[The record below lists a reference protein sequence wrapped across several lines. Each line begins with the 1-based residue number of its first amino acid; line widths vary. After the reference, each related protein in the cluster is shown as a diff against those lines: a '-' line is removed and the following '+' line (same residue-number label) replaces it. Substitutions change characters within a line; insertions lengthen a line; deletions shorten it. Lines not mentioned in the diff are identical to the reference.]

1 MTMLAN
7 TGVRQR
13 LDQARLNRPG
23 PEGPALDRPALDRA
37 VADRRPLDRVLLD
50 RAPLDKPSLDRA
62 PLDRPPLTRARLADL
77 VRLAAA
83 AGEWSAL
90 VRYTEDERWY
100 HRLECGENH
109 EVWLLSWLPGQRTGF
124 HDHCGSSGA
133 FSVVQG
139 ELRERTPAASR
150 PQPVSAA
157 FPAGRARSF
166 GPRHVHEVVN
176 ESAAPAVSI
185 HAYSPPLAGMRRYEL
200 TRSGL
205 VLAAVETAGERW

>member
-7 TGVRQR
+7 TAVRQR
-13 LDQARLNRPG
+13 RGQARLDG
-23 PEGPALDRPALDRA
+23 TALDGTALDGTAPGGIAPGGTALEAAR
-37 VADRRPLDRVLLD
+37 LGG
-50 RAPLDKPSLDRA
+50 APLD
-62 PLDRPPLTRARLADL
+62 RARLADL
-77 VRLAAA
+77 VHLAAA
-83 AGEWSAL
+83 TGEWSAL

-100 HRLECGENH
+100 HRLERGESY

-133 FSVVQG
+133 FAVVQG
-139 ELRERTPAASR
+139 ELREWTPAAGR
-150 PQPVSAA
+150 ARPVSAA

-166 GPRHVHEVVN
+166 GPRYVHEVVN

>member
-1 MTMLAN
+1 MLAN
-7 TGVRQR
+7 TAVRQR
-13 LDQARLNRPG
+13 RGQARLDRPV
-23 PEGPALDRPALDRA
+23 LDRPVLDGTAPGGIAPGGTALEAAR
-37 VADRRPLDRVLLD
+37 LGG
-50 RAPLDKPSLDRA
+50 APLD
-62 PLDRPPLTRARLADL
+62 RARLADL
-77 VRLAAA
+77 VHLAGAT
-83 AGEWSAL
+83 GEWSAL

-100 HRLECGENH
+100 HRLERGESH

-133 FSVVQG
+133 FAVVQG
-139 ELRERTPAASR
+139 ELREWTPAAGR
-150 PQPVSAA
+150 ARPVSAA

-166 GPRHVHEVVN
+166 GPRYVHEVVN

>member
-1 MTMLAN
+1 MLAN

-13 LDQARLNRPG
+13 LDQARVNQPA

-37 VADRRPLDRVLLD
+37 PPGRPAGPGRPRLD
-50 RAPLDKPSLDRA
+50 
-62 PLDRPPLTRARLADL
+62 RARLADL
-77 VRLAAA
+77 VHLAAA
-83 AGEWSAL
+83 TGEWSAL

-100 HRLECGENH
+100 HRLERGENH

-133 FSVVQG
+133 FAVVQG
-139 ELRERTPAASR
+139 ELRERTPAAGR

>member
-13 LDQARLNRPG
+13 LDPARLNRPAQ
-23 PEGPALDRPALDRA
+23 EGPALGRPPLDQAPLAPSALDRIA
-37 VADRRPLDRVLLD
+37 LDG
-50 RAPLDKPSLDRA
+50 APLN
-62 PLDRPPLTRARLADL
+62 RARLAEL
-77 VRLAAA
+77 VRVAAA
-83 AGEWSAL
+83 AGEWPAL

-100 HRLECGENH
+100 HRLERGENH

-133 FSVVQG
+133 FAVVAG
-139 ELRERTPAASR
+139 ELRERTPAARR
-150 PQPVSAA
+150 PQPASAA

-200 TRSGL
+200 THSGL

>member
-13 LDQARLNRPG
+13 LDQARLNRHAQEGSVLDRPG
-23 PEGPALDRPALDRA
+23 WDRPPLDRPALDTPA
-37 VADRRPLDRVLLD
+37 LDQPVLGQPVLD
-50 RAPLDKPSLDRA
+50 L
-62 PLDRPPLTRARLADL
+62 PPLNRARLAEL
-77 VRLAAA
+77 VRLASAT
-83 AGEWSAL
+83 GEWATL

-100 HRLECGENH
+100 HRLERGENH

-133 FSVVQG
+133 FAVVAG
-139 ELRERTPAASR
+139 ELRERTPAARR
-150 PQPVSAA
+150 PQPASAA

>member
-13 LDQARLNRPG
+13 LDQAGLDRPAQEESSLDR
-23 PEGPALDRPALDRA
+23 PALDRPALDRPALDRA
-37 VADRRPLDRVLLD
+37 PLDRASLD
-50 RAPLDKPSLDRA
+50 RASLDRA
-62 PLDRPPLTRARLADL
+62 PLRRARLADL

-100 HRLECGENH
+100 HRLERGENH

-133 FSVVQG
+133 FTVVQG
-139 ELRERTPAASR
+139 ELRERTPAAGR

-205 VLAAVETAGERW
+205 ALAAVETAGERW

>member
-1 MTMLAN
+1 MLAN
-7 TGVRQR
+7 SAVRQR
-13 LDQARLNRPG
+13 LDHAR
-23 PEGPALDRPALDRA
+23 LDRPPVDGAPVDQI
-37 VADRRPLDRVLLD
+37 PLDQI
-50 RAPLDKPSLDRA
+50 PLDRA
-62 PLDRPPLTRARLADL
+62 PLDRAPLDRARLADL

-83 AGEWSAL
+83 TGEWSAL

-100 HRLECGENH
+100 HRLERGESH

-133 FSVVQG
+133 FAVVQG
-139 ELRERTPAASR
+139 ELWERTPAAGR
-150 PQPVSAA
+150 PRPASAA

-200 TRSGL
+200 TQSGL

>member
-7 TGVRQR
+7 SGVRQR
-13 LDQARLNRPG
+13 PDQARLNRPAS
-23 PEGPALDRPALDRA
+23 EGPAR
-37 VADRRPLDRVLLD
+37 
-50 RAPLDKPSLDRA
+50 
-62 PLDRPPLTRARLADL
+62 DRPPLDRARLADL

-83 AGEWSAL
+83 TGEWSAL

-100 HRLECGENH
+100 HRLERGENH
-109 EVWLLSWLPGQRTGF
+109 EVWLLSWLPGQGTGF

-133 FSVVQG
+133 FAVVAG
-139 ELRERTPAASR
+139 ELRERTPAAGR

>member
-13 LDQARLNRPG
+13 LDQARFSRPG
-23 PEGPALDRPALDRA
+23 QEGPALDRPALDRA
-37 VADRRPLDRVLLD
+37 PLNRLPLDRAALD
-50 RAPLDKPSLDRA
+50 RAPL
-62 PLDRPPLTRARLADL
+62 TQARLADL

-100 HRLECGENH
+100 HRLERGENH

-133 FSVVQG
+133 FAVVAG

-150 PQPVSAA
+150 PEPVSAA

>member
-1 MTMLAN
+1 MLAN

-13 LDQARLNRPG
+13 LDQARLDRPAQEG
-23 PEGPALDRPALDRA
+23 PGQEGPAQDRPPLARALLDGLALDRA
-37 VADRRPLDRVLLD
+37 LLDRVLLD
-50 RAPLDKPSLDRA
+50 Q
-62 PLDRPPLTRARLADL
+62 PPLARARLADL
-77 VRLAAA
+77 VRLAAVT
-83 AGEWSAL
+83 GEWSAL

-100 HRLECGENH
+100 HRLERGENH
-109 EVWLLSWLPGQRTGF
+109 EVWLLSWMPGQRTGF

-133 FSVVQG
+133 FAVVQG
-139 ELRERTPAASR
+139 ELRERTPAAGR
-150 PQPVSAA
+150 PQPVSAP

-166 GPRHVHEVVN
+166 GARHVHEVVN

>member
-13 LDQARLNRPG
+13 LDQARLNRPA
-23 PEGPALDRPALDRA
+23 PDESSLDRPSLEQGALEQ
-37 VADRRPLDRVLLD
+37 
-50 RAPLDKPSLDRA
+50 APLR
-62 PLDRPPLTRARLADL
+62 RTRLADL

-83 AGEWSAL
+83 TGEWSAL

-100 HRLECGENH
+100 HRLERGESH

-133 FSVVQG
+133 FAVVQG
-139 ELRERTPAASR
+139 ELREWTPAAGR
-150 PQPVSAA
+150 ARPVSAA

-176 ESAAPAVSI
+176 ESAVPAVSI

>member
-1 MTMLAN
+1 MLAN

-13 LDQARLNRPG
+13 LDQARPNRPAPG
-23 PEGPALDRPALDRA
+23 GSVLDRPALDRP
-37 VADRRPLDRVLLD
+37 VLDQPVLGL
-50 RAPLDKPSLDRA
+50 
-62 PLDRPPLTRARLADL
+62 PPLNRARLAEL

-83 AGEWSAL
+83 TGEWATL

-100 HRLECGENH
+100 HRLERGENH

-133 FSVVQG
+133 FAVVAG
-139 ELRERTPAASR
+139 ELRERTPAARR
-150 PQPVSAA
+150 PQPASAA

-176 ESAAPAVSI
+176 ESVAPAVSI

-205 VLAAVETAGERW
+205 VLAAVEAAGERW

>member
-1 MTMLAN
+1 MTMLAH
-7 TGVRQR
+7 TAVRQR
-13 LDQARLNRPG
+13 PDRARL
-23 PEGPALDRPALDRA
+23 DRSA
-37 VADRRPLDRVLLD
+37 LD
-50 RAPLDKPSLDRA
+50 RAPLDQ
-62 PLDRPPLTRARLADL
+62 ARLADL
-77 VRLAAA
+77 VRQAAA
-83 AGEWSAL
+83 RGDWSAL

-100 HRLECGENH
+100 HRLQRGENH

-133 FSVVQG
+133 FAVVQG
-139 ELRERTPAASR
+139 ELRERTPAAGR
-150 PQPVSAA
+150 PRPVSAA
-157 FPAGRARSF
+157 FPVGRARSF

-176 ESAAPAVSI
+176 ESTAPAVSI